1 MARYH
6 AKSGNIFFSIL
17 PGILDHAGSA
27 WDKKRIESPKYYED
41 KKAMM
46 PLGRF
51 LKPEEIASIL
61 ADLVNSDS
69 MAISGSIIKLDGAL

>member
-1 MARYH
+1 
-6 AKSGNIFFSIL
+6 
-17 PGILDHAGSA
+17 
-27 WDKKRIESPKYYED
+27 
-41 KKAMM
+41 MM